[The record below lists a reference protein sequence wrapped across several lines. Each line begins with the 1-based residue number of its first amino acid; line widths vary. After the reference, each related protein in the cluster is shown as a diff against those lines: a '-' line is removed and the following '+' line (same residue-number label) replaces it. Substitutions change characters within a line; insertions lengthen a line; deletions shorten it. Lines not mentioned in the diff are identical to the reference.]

1 MTMATFSINS
11 YGGVTVTDVEVE
23 LDLDEFLDEVDSD
36 SLRAKLDER
45 GELMDTDE
53 MISTLINDNQERAM
67 LEEMDNGNVVEIL
80 GADEL
85 LAEMDEDTVVDYCR
99 NNGLIN
105 DVDHIEEIIVAKQL
119 PELVDALMGLG
130 QIDDLLHA
138 IDSEFIQKHL
148 ENLRGG
154 LTLENVPTQE
164 MIDCLENERDVRV
177 SGGFTLSTEVVY
189 AIQTLNDFTKFLENS
204 KGGYEGKRFA
214 FPEIV

>member
-1 MTMATFSINS
+1 MASISIDYNGRVS
-11 YGGVTVTDVEVE
+11 VSDVEVE
-23 LDLDEFLDEVDSD
+23 LDLEELLDEVDSQSMKD
-36 SLRAKLDER
+36 KLEER
-45 GELMDTDE
+45 GERMDTDE

>member
-1 MTMATFSINS
+1 MATFSINS

-177 SGGFTLSTEVVY
+177 SGGFTLSSEVVN
-189 AIQTLNDFTKFLENS
+189 AIQVLNDFTKFIEAS

-214 FPEIV
+214 FPELS

>member
-1 MTMATFSINS
+1 MATFSINS

>member
-1 MTMATFSINS
+1 
-11 YGGVTVTDVEVE
+11 
-23 LDLDEFLDEVDSD
+23 
-36 SLRAKLDER
+36 
-45 GELMDTDE
+45 MDTDE
-53 MISTLINDNQERAM
+53 MISTLINDNQERVM

>member
-1 MTMATFSINS
+1 MATFSINS

-154 LTLENVPTQE
+154 LTLEN
-164 MIDCLENERDVRV
+164 ERDVRV
-177 SGGFTLSTEVVY
+177 SGGFTLSSEVVN
-189 AIQTLNDFTKFLENS
+189 AIQVLNDFTKFIEAS

-214 FPEIV
+214 FPELS